1 MIRGAENG
9 KSVIVKDY
17 KQEDIE
23 NLLQL
28 YFNETI

>member
-9 KSVIVKDY
+9 SSFVVKDY

-23 NLLQL
+23 DLLDT
-28 YFNETI
+28 YFKTL